1 MPRGYGTIKAKSWL
15 AGIVKGRPITP
26 HTKHVLKRMS
36 NTVARAHHVMLTSIN
51 VDRVAR
57 LYATQDYKW
66 RLLGDAQALQDELPG
81 EDVAAG
87 DLGIAHML

>member
-1 MPRGYGTIKAKSWL
+1 MAGGDRERTTHHAAHKAR
-15 AGIVKGRPITP
+15 AQT
-26 HTKHVLKRMS
+26 
-36 NTVARAHHVMLTSIN
+36 AHHVMLTSIN

-57 LYATQDYKW
+57 LAPPRTTSGDY
-66 RLLGDAQALQDELPG
+66 LVMQQALQDELPG

>member
-1 MPRGYGTIKAKSWL
+1 M
-15 AGIVKGRPITP
+15 KGRPITP